1 MVTVDRVRGTRLG
14 LSIKT
19 RDNRVLVS
27 NVEANSL
34 SSPHLQ
40 QYDHIVYV
48 DSVRVTQA
56 EVAKNLMVRSLSEVK
71 IFRVLALK
79 F

>member
-1 MVTVDRVRGTRLG
+1 VTIDRVRGTRLG

-19 RDNRVLVS
+19 RDNRVLVT
-27 NVEANSL
+27 NVESNSM
-34 SSPHLQ
+34 SSPHLK

-56 EVAKNLMVRSLSEVK
+56 EVAKNLMVKAWNVSLD
-71 IFRVLALK
+71 VL
-79 F
+79 